1 MLNESNGRLML
12 WIVGAAAL
20 ALVMVGC
27 ASAPSQVT
35 IAHPSPQDVYDRLQ
49 AGDDFILL
57 DVRTP
62 EEWADGHIDGATLIP
77 LDELETRAASEL
89 PKDAD
94 IVVYCRSGNR
104 SAQAA
109 DYLVGAGYSYISD
122 MGGIQDWQAA
132 GLPVVTGS

>member
-1 MLNESNGRLML
+1 MVNKHNGRLVL
-12 WIVGAAAL
+12 WIASAAAL
-20 ALVMVGC
+20 ALVLVGC
-27 ASAPSQVT
+27 ASAAPQVT
-35 IAHPSPQDVYDRLQ
+35 ITHPSPQDVYDRLQ

-89 PKDAD
+89 PQDAD

-109 DYLVGAGYSYISD
+109 DYLVGAVYSHIED